1 MAKSFTITASKMR
14 ILSLVEDVSLFG
26 HSKVGEFPNLSYVN
40 LATYI

>member
-14 ILSLVEDVSLFG
+14 ILSLVEDVPLFG
-26 HSKVGEFPNLSYVN
+26 HSKVGDPNLSYVN